1 MVASILENSQ
11 FKQLSYQCVS
21 FFNLEQVDMTFS
33 IAIKNIPN
41 TAGDKVF
48 WGIHLPNF
56 LWSSDL
62 SSRNEKWKIE

>member
-11 FKQLSYQCVS
+11 VKQLSYQCAA
-21 FFNLEQVDMTFS
+21 FFSLEQVDMTFS
-33 IAIKNIPN
+33 VAITNIPN

-48 WGIHLPNF
+48 WGIHLPDL

-62 SSRNEKWKIE
+62 SSRNGKWRIE

>member
-11 FKQLSYQCVS
+11 FKQLSYQCTP
-21 FFNLEQVDMTFS
+21 FFSLEQVDMTFS
-33 IAIKNIPN
+33 IAIKTIPD

-48 WGIHLPNF
+48 LGIHLPNL

-62 SSRNEKWKIE
+62 SSRNEKWGIE